1 MLGTDLQPAAC
12 FKAVQT
18 YLKPSG
24 RFRSRLDGLRVVQ
37 TASKPSVRTNVVT
50 KPSSKR
56 AAKPSLP
63 VENYVVRDPSHSDP
77 LQGYKRTRR
86 YKYDA
91 SELDF
96 ATPTSSEPVSRGVL
110 SYSQKAE

>member
-1 MLGTDLQPAAC
+1 MTHNNQYTTKSVYMLGTDLKLAAH

-24 RFRSRLDGLRVVQ
+24 RFRSRPDGLRVVQ
-37 TASKPSVRTNVVT
+37 TASK
-50 KPSSKR
+50 
-56 AAKPSLP
+56 L
-63 VENYVVRDPSHSDP
+63 HSDP
-77 LQGYKRTRR
+77 MQGYKRRRR
-86 YKYDA
+86 YKYDP

-96 ATPTSSEPVSRGVL
+96 ATPASSEPVSRGAL